1 MTCEARRAARLE
13 RRLKVTKHLPIL
25 FLYVSQTVS
34 RRYHCCAVGLL
45 KQHGELWEQVE
56 QAATELHTFTELKK
70 QEDTAIP
77 RRQEVH
83 ILSHTLP
90 YHTNS

>member
-1 MTCEARRAARLE
+1 ML
-13 RRLKVTKHLPIL
+13 LGG
-25 FLYVSQTVS
+25 YQS
-34 RRYHCCAVGLL
+34 RAVGLL

-77 RRQEVH
+77 RRHRGGVTIGH
-83 ILSHTLP
+83 SLACLF
-90 YHTNS
+90 NLGK